1 MQTLFRET
9 LDWKGFRKQFAVQLR
24 QRIHLN
30 RVSEGLVTMGDSILE
45 AIQNE
50 LCGKWTLQQSNNFD
64 AALQEMG
71 NYFVFCI
78 LYYI

>member
-1 MQTLFRET
+1 M
-9 LDWKGFRKQFAVQLR
+9 QLR

-78 LYYI
+78 LYYIYIYIHTHYSRSQQYVE